1 MNMDKVQRAL
11 NTAYTIHKNQKRKR
25 SQTPYFVHII
35 DTAKYLMYETRDED
49 IISAGLLHDALEDTN
64 YSEEE
69 LKKDFGERV
78 YKLVKFCTEK
88 ENKPNNTDE
97 EQKKTWRM
105 RKEKTIKKIE
115 NATEEQALVLCA
127 DKTSNLL
134 SMNED
139 LSSDEKLWDKFNGT
153 KKEVQWYYEE
163 IERELEKKIK
173 NNRIFKTYKELNK
186 KIKKNN

>member
-1 MNMDKVQRAL
+1 MDKVQRAL

-139 LSSDEKLWDKFNGT
+139 LSSDENLWDKFNGT